1 MIFCADKFD
10 YQELDAANKF
20 FAATIFVSFTLGVSF
35 ILISFMVTII
45 LDGFTQVTVSM
56 VLACCYSSE
65 YCISVD
71 LLL

>member
-10 YQELDAANKF
+10 YQELEAANKF

-45 LDGFTQVTVSM
+45 LDGFTQVTVST
-56 VLACCYSSE
+56 VSACCESSE
-65 YCISVD
+65 YCIFVNF
-71 LLL
+71 LL